1 MSNQPMAQKKTN
13 YHVIGIGIGPA
24 NLGLAALL
32 TKAEGVTSLFFDESP
47 EFQWHPGML
56 IEGAD
61 LQVPFLADLVTMAD
75 PTSPY
80 SFLNY
85 LSSQGRLHAF
95 FFFNRFDI
103 PRREY
108 NYYARWTADQLHNC
122 LFGRRVTDVTYDQG
136 CYCVQVLDQET
147 KVETVYYADHIVVGT
162 GTKPLI
168 PEPLQG
174 HPPEDVL
181 HTSQYVMQE
190 DSIAGAGSVL
200 IAGSG
205 QSAAEVFLELLQ
217 KDDRP
222 ELHWFT
228 RSSGFF
234 QLESGKLGQEIFSPD
249 YINYFHQL
257 PLERRL
263 EELPN
268 LTQLRNGVEEST
280 LHKIYDVLYHRTAGG
295 YSSGACIQANTE
307 VENITANSD
316 SSYTV
321 TLRQHQQEET
331 FDVTVDRVILG
342 TGYKPDVPEWL
353 DVLTKD
359 ANREGDGWLK
369 INRRF
374 DVSFPDERTGRLY
387 TLTDIVHSHGAG
399 ATNLALAVHRNA
411 TIINDIAG
419 RTVYKETGSN
429 VFQRFGAPES
439 VDKGAE

>member
-1 MSNQPMAQKKTN
+1 MTHQQTN

-32 TKAEGVTSLFFDESP
+32 TKAEDIQSLFFDESP

-61 LQVPFLADLVTMAD
+61 LQVPFLADLVTLAD
-75 PTSPY
+75 PTSPFT
-80 SFLNY
+80 FLNY

-108 NYYARWTADQLHNC
+108 NHYARWTAGQLNNC
-122 LFGRRVTDVTYDQG
+122 LFGRSVTNVVYKEG
-136 CYCVQVLDQET
+136 SYHVCVLDQET
-147 KVETVYYADHIVVGT
+147 KVETTYYADHIVVGT

-190 DSIAGAGSVL
+190 DSIAGAEKVL

-217 KDDRP
+217 KDHRP
-222 ELHWFT
+222 ELNWYT
-228 RSSGFF
+228 RSAGFF

-249 YINYFHQL
+249 YIDYFHAL
-257 PLERRL
+257 PLEKRL
-263 EELPN
+263 DELPN

-280 LHKIYDVLYHRTAGG
+280 LHKIYDVLYHRTTGG
-295 YSSGACIQANTE
+295 HPSGTVIQANTE
-307 VENITANSD
+307 VKDIKAAGD
-316 SSYTV
+316 GSYEV
-321 TLRQHQQEET
+321 TLHQHQQEKT
-331 FDVTVDRVILG
+331 FRVTADKVILG
-342 TGYKPDVPEWL
+342 TGYKPDIPEWL
-353 DVLTKD
+353 ETLTKD
-359 ANREGDGWLK
+359 ADREDDRLK
-369 INRRF
+369 INRRYHL
-374 DVSFPDERTGRLY
+374 SFPDERSGRLY

-399 ATNLALAVHRNA
+399 ATNLALAVNRNV

-419 RTVYKETGSN
+419 RTIYQERENT
-429 VFQRFGAPES
+429 VFQQFGASQSADE
-439 VDKGAE
+439 KE